1 MEPFS
6 SDSYQSNF
14 ILNIFFKSGNFEI
27 SSDYGIQSRK
37 CSVKIQC
44 SSLAKR
50 SHNNDFCLSLN
61 LGLKSESK
69 EPVNFI
75 EKSDLCFQLVS
86 FLANCLYQLHFHR
99 QDGHATR
106 QIHEIFVWF
115 SRKFLQF
122 EPGFHTKLHSPHWLL
137 RVLCK

>member
-1 MEPFS
+1 MNNFFALTNSRVKFS
-6 SDSYQSNF
+6 KF
-14 ILNIFFKSGNFEI
+14 LVIRV
-27 SSDYGIQSRK
+27 SSPEAALL
-37 CSVKIQC
+37 KIQC
-44 SSLAKR
+44 SSLAKK
-50 SHNNDFCLSLN
+50 SHNNDICLSLN
-61 LGLKSESK
+61 LGLKSESN

-99 QDGHATR
+99 QVGHATR

-122 EPGFHTKLHSPHWLL
+122 EPGFHTKLHFPHWLL
-137 RVLCK
+137 RVLYK